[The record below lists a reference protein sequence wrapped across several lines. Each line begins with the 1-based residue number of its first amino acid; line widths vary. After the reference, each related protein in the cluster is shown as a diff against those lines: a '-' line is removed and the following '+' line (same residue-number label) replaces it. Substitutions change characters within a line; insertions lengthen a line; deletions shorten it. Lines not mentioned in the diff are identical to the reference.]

1 MAREIRPKDYPK
13 LKNYQPTRFMLP
25 TSHYDK
31 AKADRAVTFIENL
44 CHTKGKW
51 AGKRFWLL
59 PWQEQL
65 IRDIFGIVKH
75 DGNRQFR
82 TAFVEICKKVGKS
95 ELAAAIA
102 LYLLYADNEPS
113 AEVYGAAAD
122 RQQASI
128 VFDVARQMVEMSPA
142 LMKRSKLM
150 SATKRIVNYGNAGF
164 YQVLSAEVGSKH
176 GFSISGLVFDE
187 IHTQPNRQLYDVLT
201 KYSSDARQNP
211 LHFIITTAGND
222 RHSIAFELH
231 TKAVD
236 ILEGRRVDPTF
247 YPVVYGLKDDE
258 DWEDEANW
266 YKVNPSLGYT
276 VDIERLRDAYRE
288 AKQNPADEI
297 TFKWLRMNMWVSST
311 TSWIPDAI
319 FMKGN
324 EPIDMR
330 LLEGRD
336 CYAGLDL
343 SSTGDITA
351 LVLIFPPRNTDEKYI
366 LVPYFWV
373 PEETIPQRVKA
384 NSVPY
389 DVWEKQGHLLAT
401 EGNVIHYDFIEKF
414 ICDLAE
420 KYHILEIAV
429 DRWNATHMI
438 QNLEDAGFTMV
449 PFGQG
454 FASMSTPTKEF
465 YRLLMEG
472 QIVHAG
478 HPVLRWM
485 AGNVVIETD
494 AAENIKVTK
503 AKSKEKID
511 GIVAS
516 IMALDRCLRNEGEPQ
531 GSVYDE
537 RGLLVF

>member
-1 MAREIRPKDYPK
+1 MARETRPKDYPK

-82 TAFVEICKKVGKS
+82 TAFVEICKKAGKS

-511 GIVAS
+511 EIVAS